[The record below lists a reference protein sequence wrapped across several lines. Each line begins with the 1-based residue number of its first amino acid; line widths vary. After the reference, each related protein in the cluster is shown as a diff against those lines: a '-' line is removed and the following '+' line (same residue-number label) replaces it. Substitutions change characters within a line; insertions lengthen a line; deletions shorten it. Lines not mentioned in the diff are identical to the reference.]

1 VRQVA
6 PDITPVNEIGE
17 NAFHFVQVNWH
28 AQPLEGI
35 CNVIE
40 RDLVLVENIMHTL
53 EEIPVGDSLAFF
65 QKEVGSLAI
74 DVAVPVD
81 VVVVDARESVSVRE
95 SSQYNK
101 KEML

>member
-1 VRQVA
+1 
-6 PDITPVNEIGE
+6 
-17 NAFHFVQVNWH
+17 
-28 AQPLEGI
+28 
-35 CNVIE
+35 VIE

-74 DVAVPVD
+74 TVPVD